1 MNSIAPD
8 PDKQVINAML
18 LQDEKD
24 TIRQEML
31 QDALHE
37 RNMRTDIEYFF
48 KHSNF
53 DQLKSDYD
61 KLHKQMWDYG
71 YYDSL
76 KDYL

>member
-1 MNSIAPD
+1 MHT
-8 PDKQVINAML
+8 DKQIINAML

-37 RNMRTDIEYFF
+37 HSMRTDIEYFF
-48 KHSNF
+48 EHSNF

-71 YYDSL
+71 YYNSP

>member
-1 MNSIAPD
+1 MKT
-8 PDKQVINAML
+8 DKQIIDAML
-18 LQDEKD
+18 LQDEKNA
-24 TIRQEML
+24 THQEML

-37 RNMRTDIEYFF
+37 HNMRTDIDYFF
-48 KHSNF
+48 EHNNF

-61 KLHKQMWDYG
+61 KLHKQMWNYG

>member
-8 PDKQVINAML
+8 PDKQIIDAML
-18 LQDEKD
+18 LQDEKNV
-24 TIRQEML
+24 IHQEML

-37 RNMRTDIEYFF
+37 HNMRTDIEYFF
-48 KHSNF
+48 NRSNF
-53 DQLKSDYD
+53 DQLKLDYD

-71 YYDSL
+71 YYEPL

>member
-1 MNSIAPD
+1 MQT
-8 PDKQVINAML
+8 DKQVIDAML

-53 DQLKSDYD
+53 DQLKLDYD

>member
-8 PDKQVINAML
+8 PDKQVIDAML

-24 TIRQEML
+24 AIRQEML

-37 RNMRTDIEYFF
+37 LNMRTDIDYFF
-48 KHSNF
+48 EHSNF
-53 DQLKSDYD
+53 DQLKEDYD
-61 KLHKQMWDYG
+61 KLHKQMWAYG
-71 YYDSL
+71 YYGSL